1 MPENSPSIGLC
12 LFFFFA
18 TERLY
23 KPNARICHSFV
34 ASPTETF
41 PRDGVGAVEKSMG
54 RSPQSPTK
62 IEISR
67 SAGSLQESPRN
78 AGPST
83 FCLNEHQVPLIQLM
97 SICLDLRLPVEPHRA
112 DSQPNR
118 VPRNGVRQQEFDIV
132 ILRPRAIYQSRALKQ
147 YWEVI
152 LAFYCPR
159 LLSEIYGA
167 KFETELFAR
176 SPTNRIAS
184 GIR

>member
-1 MPENSPSIGLC
+1 MP
-12 LFFFFA
+12 
-18 TERLY
+18 
-23 KPNARICHSFV
+23 FV
-34 ASPTETF
+34 RASPTETF

-67 SAGSLQESPRN
+67 SARSLQESPRN

-167 KFETELFAR
+167 KFEAELFAR